1 MKLMT
6 TIVMLGLAVA
16 NVVASPVIRGTS
28 KDVFYV
34 VYDGNEFKHI
44 KDASRKKVYKKPAA
58 YGVAPIPK
66 RDCVPGDVKSEV
78 KDKLAGSEGGDLP
91 ATPGKEVESPS
102 SEGEAPPPKQAGPE
116 PGDGA
121 VAPESPKSVALAKK
135 FSDDESI
142 SFTTT
147 KGIIK
152 SDIQTKVLGY
162 KPLDPK
168 SSSFKV
174 HPGKVAAGGANAA
187 LSVVTEKFLADH
199 VYTYIYSDSKE
210 PPNSKEKTF
219 RAKLS
224 STLNIQG
231 LTIISEGAQKISAA
245 KAVAQKSLKAS
256 KDDTE
261 KAEIEKA
268 SVKVVKGIRAV
279 MWNDTLRSQRDYL
292 LGLPDALRDQSKA
305 SLKPLGEAFND
316 DYVKNVAFIQ
326 MFRTFYQPN
335 AFNRFPA
342 YPGEKPGNLSPVQSK
357 LRIIA
362 AHVKNAPLPLPK
374 TFSLAYILG
383 QSKGLEGLDPGVP
396 SPRDYL
402 RDQKAPMK
410 LSEDRINFLSL
421 FHTLKKSGIKDTRPL
436 HLLIAIKFRKIVK
449 ERRGSGASGPDIP
462 PLLGRD
468 ASLESTPSLAA
479 ITGLSEEIA
488 RSLPMEGEFLR
499 YKEEGLIS
507 EKMIMAMLRL
517 AQSWSAPN
525 GNKGQTTDKA
535 EI

>member
-1 MKLMT
+1 M
-6 TIVMLGLAVA
+6 
-16 NVVASPVIRGTS
+16 RTS

-152 SDIQTKVLGY
+152 S
-162 KPLDPK
+162 
-168 SSSFKV
+168 
-174 HPGKVAAGGANAA
+174 
-187 LSVVTEKFLADH
+187 EKFLADH

-362 AHVKNAPLPLPK
+362 AHVKNAPLPLSK

>member
-1 MKLMT
+1 M
-6 TIVMLGLAVA
+6 IVMPRAK
-16 NVVASPVIRGTS
+16 S
-28 KDVFYV
+28 KVSADVFYV

-66 RDCVPGDVKSEV
+66 RDCVPGDVESEV
-78 KDKLAGSEGGDLP
+78 EDKLAGSEGGDSP
-91 ATPGKEVESPS
+91 VTPGKEVESPS
-102 SEGEAPPPKQAGPE
+102 SEGEAPPHEQAGLE

-121 VAPESPKSVALAKK
+121 VAPESPESVALAEK
-135 FSDDESI
+135 FSDDEFI

-147 KGIIK
+147 KGMIK
-152 SDIQTKVLGY
+152 SVTKTLTLLIKDIRTKVLGY

-174 HPGKVAAGGANAA
+174 RPSKVAAGGANAA
-187 LSVVTEKFLADH
+187 LGVITVVVWIKGMVDAFEHDEKFLADH

-210 PPNSKEKTF
+210 PSNSKEKTF

-231 LTIISEGAQKISAA
+231 LIIISEGAQKISAA

-268 SVKVVKGIRAV
+268 SVKVIKGIRAV

-316 DYVKNVAFIQ
+316 DYVKNVASIQ
-326 MFRTFYQPN
+326 MARTFYQPN

-383 QSKGLEGLDPGVP
+383 QSKGLEGLDPGVL
-396 SPRDYL
+396 SPWDYL

-421 FHTLKKSGIKDTRPL
+421 FHTLKVTKLLHGYIKED
-436 HLLIAIKFRKIVK
+436 K
-449 ERRGSGASGPDIP
+449 
-462 PLLGRD
+462 
-468 ASLESTPSLAA
+468 
-479 ITGLSEEIA
+479 LSN
-488 RSLPMEGEFLR
+488 P
-499 YKEEGLIS
+499 
-507 EKMIMAMLRL
+507 
-517 AQSWSAPN
+517 
-525 GNKGQTTDKA
+525 
-535 EI
+535 

>member
-1 MKLMT
+1 MKLMP

-121 VAPESPKSVALAKK
+121 VAPESPKS
-135 FSDDESI
+135 
-142 SFTTT
+142 
-147 KGIIK
+147 
-152 SDIQTKVLGY
+152 DIQTKVLGY

-174 HPGKVAAGGANAA
+174 HPGK
-187 LSVVTEKFLADH
+187 EKFLADH

-362 AHVKNAPLPLPK
+362 AHVKNAPLPLSK

-421 FHTLKKSGIKDTRPL
+421 FHTLKVTKLL
-436 HLLIAIKFRKIVK
+436 H
-449 ERRGSGASGPDIP
+449 G
-462 PLLGRD
+462 
-468 ASLESTPSLAA
+468 
-479 ITGLSEEIA
+479 
-488 RSLPMEGEFLR
+488 
-499 YKEEGLIS
+499 
-507 EKMIMAMLRL
+507 
-517 AQSWSAPN
+517 
-525 GNKGQTTDKA
+525 
-535 EI
+535 